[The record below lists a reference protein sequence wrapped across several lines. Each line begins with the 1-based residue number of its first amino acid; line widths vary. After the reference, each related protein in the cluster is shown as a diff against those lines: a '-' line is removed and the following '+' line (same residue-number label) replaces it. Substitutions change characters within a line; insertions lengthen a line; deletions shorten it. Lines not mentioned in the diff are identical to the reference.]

1 MKKTLLL
8 ASFLLLACDQQTTNL
23 VFNTQNIADQKFLMQ
38 ADMNVFLDDSMP
50 QDTIE
55 SMETSLRLIVTS
67 SLLMAYDDSSAR
79 FEIKVDSVEYTSDK
93 RSVEEFRY
101 VEQYLSSQNFQFKM
115 AKDGL
120 MSEPVMDNYVAHPE
134 GDELEIAKL
143 FLKIQPVFPGKPVR
157 VGESWER
164 QHAVTGENN
173 EQMVIYKS
181 FTLEDLFQ
189 RNGVMLAKIRMNV
202 RYKQMVND
210 PDIQMNSEDFVI
222 GSGILLFNVTMG
234 VIEESAIEV
243 NGKLNVTE
251 KFSEQNIPKMRVIQ
265 KLKLRSLV

>member
-1 MKKTLLL
+1 M
-8 ASFLLLACDQQTTNL
+8 
-23 VFNTQNIADQKFLMQ
+23 V
-38 ADMNVFLDDSMP
+38 
-50 QDTIE
+50 
-55 SMETSLRLIVTS
+55 
-67 SLLMAYDDSSAR
+67 SAR
-79 FEIKVDSVEYTSDK
+79 
-93 RSVEEFRY
+93 
-101 VEQYLSSQNFQFKM
+101 
-115 AKDGL
+115 
-120 MSEPVMDNYVAHPE
+120 
-134 GDELEIAKL
+134 
-143 FLKIQPVFPGKPVR
+143 
-157 VGESWER
+157 
-164 QHAVTGENN
+164 
-173 EQMVIYKS
+173 

>member
-1 MKKTLLL
+1 
-8 ASFLLLACDQQTTNL
+8 
-23 VFNTQNIADQKFLMQ
+23 
-38 ADMNVFLDDSMP
+38 
-50 QDTIE
+50 
-55 SMETSLRLIVTS
+55 
-67 SLLMAYDDSSAR
+67 
-79 FEIKVDSVEYTSDK
+79 
-93 RSVEEFRY
+93 
-101 VEQYLSSQNFQFKM
+101 M